1 MNAQSDGNLLL
12 SVEDS
17 RALDAEAQ
25 AEWGFNAFALIEAAG
40 RLCADAL
47 VKTYP
52 GLLEN
57 KPRITVAA
65 GAGNNAADA
74 MVMLRYYIL
83 SSLADA
89 SLSGVVVSRMPKEGE
104 TGPWVEL
111 LHSLEKMKVPVLAYG
126 ADDGLRAK
134 DVLARSDI
142 IIDAIAGTGLSGALR
157 GTAASMAEAVNTTE
171 NSVAKTDERPL
182 VVSVDLPS
190 GLSEQW
196 EPGMPIVK
204 ADLTLAI
211 EPQKYCIYTP
221 AARPYA
227 GRIVPVRGVFPKEL
241 TASYRGYRGAELL
254 EWESAREKIIKVRPD
269 AYKNERGTVEIRAGS
284 PGATGAAVIAG
295 RGAQAAGA
303 GMIRL
308 VVDDGIYPIVASRAS
323 SGIMVV
329 PSGVAL
335 DSVAS
340 AGVPPA
346 EAAENNKPGDAVL
359 LGPGWGRAESRAKEF
374 ERALAR
380 EKAGAPL
387 ILDADAIELA
397 RGVVFNGNT
406 ILTPHPGEFSNFSG
420 IDKEELLRRPAAIL
434 LEHSRKCNAVI
445 VFKGH
450 VITIAA
456 PDGRL
461 GVVDGMLP
469 GLASGGSGDLLAGL
483 CAGIAARMNAGK
495 RARDVVGNAD
505 GIAARMARRGGF
517 DAYDCAAAA
526 AALLIAS
533 GGRLRTRFTDPLEI
547 AHEAANL
554 AGEAW
559 LASYTC

>member
-1 MNAQSDGNLLL
+1 MKNGSYCGGLLV

-25 AEWGFNAFALIEAAG
+25 ADWGFNAFALIEAAG
-40 RLCADAL
+40 RLCAQAAAKACVETNPEL
-47 VKTYP
+47 FKS
-52 GLLEN
+52 
-57 KPRITVAA
+57 KPMITIAA
-65 GAGNNAADA
+65 GTGNNAADA
-74 MVMLRYYIL
+74 LVMLRYYIL
-83 SSLADA
+83 SSVTDA
-89 SLSGVVVSRMPKEGE
+89 SLSTVILSRRPKEGE

-111 LHSLEKMKVPVLAYG
+111 LHSLKKMKVPVLAWDEAEG
-126 ADDGLRAK
+126 LHADNY
-134 DVLARSDI
+134 LALSDI
-142 IIDAIAGTGLSGALR
+142 IIDGIAGTGLSGALR
-157 GTAASMAEAVNTTE
+157 GTAAEMAEAVNK
-171 NSVAKTDERPL
+171 SACAGKRPL

-196 EPGMPIVK
+196 EPGMPVVK

-211 EPQKYCIYTP
+211 EPQKYCLYTP

-227 GRIVPVRGVFPKEL
+227 GKIVPVRGVFPKEL
-241 TASYRGYRGAELL
+241 TASYRGAELL
-254 EWESAREKIIKVRPD
+254 EWESACEKISRVRQD

-329 PSGVAL
+329 PS
-335 DSVAS
+335 SVTIEGAS
-340 AGVPPA
+340 ADGRNA
-346 EAAENNKPGDAVL
+346 DAVL
-359 LGPGWGRAESRAKEF
+359 LGPGWGKAASRAKEF
-374 ERALAR
+374 EKALTL

-387 ILDADAIELA
+387 ILDAEAIDLA
-397 RGVVFNGNT
+397 KGVVFNGNA
-406 ILTPHPGEFSNFSG
+406 IMTPHPGEFARFMCSAHEAGSTG
-420 IDKEELLRRPAAIL
+420 IDKDKLLCRPAPIL
-434 LEHSRKCNAVI
+434 LEYSRKCNAVI

-456 PDGRL
+456 PDGRV

-483 CAGIAARMNAGK
+483 CAGIAAG
-495 RARDVVGNAD
+495 
-505 GIAARMARRGGF
+505 MARRGGF

-526 AALLIAS
+526 AALLIAA
-533 GGRLRTRFTDPLEI
+533 GRCHKTRFTDPLEI
-547 AHEAANL
+547 ACGAANL

-559 LASYTC
+559 L

>member
-1 MNAQSDGNLLL
+1 MDAQSNGSLLL

-74 MVMLRYYIL
+74 LVMLRYFLL
-83 SSLADA
+83 SSLAEPA
-89 SLSGVVVSRMPKEGE
+89 LSSVVVSRMPKDGE

-157 GTAASMAEAVNTTE
+157 GTAADMAEAVNTTE
-171 NSVAKTDERPL
+171 NSAAKTDERPL

-204 ADLTLAI
+204 ADLALAI

-227 GRIVPVRGVFPKEL
+227 GRIVPVRGVFPEEL
-241 TASYRGYRGAELL
+241 TAAYRGADLL
-254 EWESAREKIIKVRPD
+254 EWESAREKIMRIRPD

-329 PSGVAL
+329 PSGA
-335 DSVAS
+335 A
-340 AGVPPA
+340 PTT
-346 EAAENNKPGDAVL
+346 AAETNQAADAVL
-359 LGPGWGRAESRAKEF
+359 LGPGWGKAASRAREF
-374 ERALAR
+374 ERALAL
-380 EKAGAPL
+380 EKEGRPL
-387 ILDADAIELA
+387 ILDADAIGLA
-397 RGVVFNGNT
+397 RGVVFGGNA
-406 ILTPHPGEFSNFSG
+406 ILTPHPGEFSSFSG

-434 LEHSRKCNAVI
+434 LDHSRKCNAVI

-483 CAGIAARMNAGK
+483 TA
-495 RARDVVGNAD
+495 
-505 GIAARMARRGGF
+505 GIAARMARLGGF
-517 DAYDCAAAA
+517 DAYACAATA

-533 GGRLRTRFTDPLEI
+533 GGRFKTHFTDPLEI
-547 AHEAANL
+547 ANEAADL
-554 AGEAW
+554 AGAAW
-559 LASYTC
+559 LQ

>member
-1 MNAQSDGNLLL
+1 MNAQSNGSLLL

-17 RALDAEAQ
+17 RALDAAAQ
-25 AEWGFNAFALIEAAG
+25 AEWGFNGFALIEAAG
-40 RLCADAL
+40 RLCAQAL
-47 VKTYP
+47 VEIH
-52 GLLEN
+52 LELFKN
-57 KPRITVAA
+57 RPMITVAA
-65 GAGNNAADA
+65 GTGNNAADA

-83 SSLADA
+83 SSLVDTD
-89 SLSGVVVSRMPKEGE
+89 LSMIIVSRMPKEGD

-111 LHSLEKMKVPVLAYG
+111 LHSLRKMKVPVLTWDESTGSRGNSY
-126 ADDGLRAK
+126 
-134 DVLARSDI
+134 LAHSDI
-142 IIDAIAGTGLSGALR
+142 IIDGIAGTGLTGALR
-157 GTAASMAEAVNTTE
+157 GTAAEMVNAL
-171 NSVAKTDERPL
+171 NSSERPL

-211 EPQKYCIYTP
+211 EPQKYCLYNP

-227 GRIVPVRGVFPKEL
+227 GKIVPVRGVFPKEL
-241 TASYRGYRGAELL
+241 VASYGGNGGAELL
-254 EWESAREKIIKVRPD
+254 EWESACEKIPKIAPD

-303 GMIRL
+303 GLIRL

-329 PSGVAL
+329 PSGGAPVEAVE
-335 DSVAS
+335 DVS
-340 AGVPPA
+340 AA
-346 EAAENNKPGDAVL
+346 DAVL
-359 LGPGWGRAESRAKEF
+359 LGPGWGRTQSRAREF
-374 ERALAR
+374 ERALAL

-387 ILDADAIELA
+387 VLDAEAIDLA
-397 RGVVFNGNT
+397 RGILFSGNA
-406 ILTPHPGEFSNFSG
+406 ILTPHPGEFSKFTG
-420 IDKEELLRRPAAIL
+420 IDKEELLRRPAPIL
-434 LEHSRKCNAVI
+434 LDYSRKCNAVI

-456 PDGRL
+456 PDGRV

-483 CAGIAARMNAGK
+483 TVA
-495 RARDVVGNAD
+495 
-505 GIAARMARRGGF
+505 IAARMARSNGDGIAGMARRSGF
-517 DAYDCAAAA
+517 DAYTCAAAA

-533 GGRLRTRFTDPLEI
+533 GRRLKTRFTDPLEI
-547 AHEAANL
+547 ADKAADL

-559 LASYTC
+559 L